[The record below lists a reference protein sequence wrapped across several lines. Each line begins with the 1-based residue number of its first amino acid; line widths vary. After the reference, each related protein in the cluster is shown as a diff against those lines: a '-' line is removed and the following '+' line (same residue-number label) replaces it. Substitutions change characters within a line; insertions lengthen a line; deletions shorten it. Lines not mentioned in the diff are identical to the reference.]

1 MLVSTFEEVKTEKI
15 DVVGKLLDLDDIS
28 ERNPVSLTLRQLFF
42 AVEVASRIVLLV
54 KFPLIQV
61 VVLKEHL
68 AYRKI

>member
-1 MLVSTFEEVKTEKI
+1 MLVSTFEEVKTEKVDI
-15 DVVGKLLDLDDIS
+15 IGKFLDLDDIS